1 MFFHTLLQRIQQR
14 KSLITAL
21 MCSLLFTIPAH
32 ADSKTLKMAT
42 TTSTYHSGLLDYL
55 LPKFKQQT
63 GYEVQLLV
71 TGSGKALKM
80 GEMGDVDIVLTH
92 SPKAEKAF
100 LDANFGIDPH
110 AVMYNDFII
119 VGPKNN
125 PAKLT
130 NTDNA
135 AQALEKIANSKSVFI
150 SRGDDSGTNKKE
162 LALWAINHTAHD
174 WSNYRSIGQGMGPT
188 LNMSS
193 ELQGYTLTDRGTWL
207 AYQEKLDL
215 DILVQGDPALFN
227 QYQIIRVNP
236 DRYTGLNVAGAK
248 ALSQWFISDKA
259 QKLID
264 DFQVKG
270 QKLFTANAK
279 TAK

>member
-1 MFFHTLLQRIQQR
+1 MFLQAMSLHALSLRAFLQRIQR
-14 KSLITAL
+14 SKTIILTLACAL
-21 MCSLLFTIPAH
+21 FFTLPAH

-100 LDANFGIDPH
+100 LDSNFGVDPH

-130 NTDNA
+130 DADNA
-135 AQALEKIANSKSVFI
+135 AQALQKIADSKSVFI
-150 SRGDDSGTNKKE
+150 SRGDDSGTNKKS
-162 LALWAINHTAHD
+162 W
-174 WSNYRSIGQGMGPT
+174 RCGQSIIPRTTGQT
-188 LNMSS
+188 IAQLVKAW
-193 ELQGYTLTDRGTWL
+193 DRL
-207 AYQEKLDL
+207 
-215 DILVQGDPALFN
+215 
-227 QYQIIRVNP
+227 
-236 DRYTGLNVAGAK
+236 
-248 ALSQWFISDKA
+248 
-259 QKLID
+259 LI
-264 DFQVKG
+264 
-270 QKLFTANAK
+270 
-279 TAK
+279 

>member
-1 MFFHTLLQRIQQR
+1 
-14 KSLITAL
+14 

>member
-1 MFFHTLLQRIQQR
+1 MFSKALSSSIKYT
-14 KSLITAL
+14 KTAL
-21 MCSLLFTIPAH
+21 LTLTAALLFTVPAH
-32 ADSKTLKMAT
+32 ADSHSLRMAT

-55 LPKFKQQT
+55 LPTFTKDT

-100 LDANFGIDPH
+100 LDAGYGVD
-110 AVMYNDFII
+110 AKSVMYNDFVI

-125 PAKLT
+125 PAKLLES
-130 NTDNA
+130 DSA
-135 AQALEKIANSKSVFI
+135 AQALTKVAQHKSIFI
-150 SRGDDSGTNKKE
+150 SRGDDSGTHKKE
-162 LALWAINHTAHD
+162 LSLWAKNHTPHS

-215 DILVQGDPALFN
+215 AIWTQGDPALFN
-227 QYQIIRVNP
+227 QYQIIRINP
-236 DRYTGLNVAGAK
+236 KRYPDLNIEGAK
-248 ALSQWFISDKA
+248 VLSQWMVSDKA
-259 QKLID
+259 QHLID
-264 DFQVKG
+264 QFQVKG
-270 QKLFTANAK
+270 QKLFTADAK
-279 TAK
+279 PSK

>member
-1 MFFHTLLQRIQQR
+1 MACAFLL
-14 KSLITAL
+14 AL
-21 MCSLLFTIPAH
+21 GVAVPAH

-55 LPKFKQQT
+55 LPEFKKDT

-100 LDANFGIDPH
+100 LDAQFGIDPH
-110 AVMYNDFII
+110 SVMYNDFII

-125 PAKLT
+125 PAKLS
-130 NTDNA
+130 NDDNA
-135 AQALEKIANSKSVFI
+135 VQGLTKIAKSQSTFI
-150 SRGDDSGTNKKE
+150 SRGDDSGTHKKE
-162 LALWAINHTAHD
+162 LSLWQSANVSHN

-215 DILVQGDPALFN
+215 AIWLQGDPAFFN
-227 QYQIIRVNP
+227 RYQIIRVNP
-236 DRYTGLNVAGAK
+236 ARYEGLNVEGAK
-248 ALSQWFISDKA
+248 ALSQWIIGERA
-259 QKLID
+259 QTLINQ
-264 DFQVKG
+264 FQVKG
-270 QKLFTANAK
+270 QKLFTADAK
-279 TAK
+279 TSN